1 MGATFSTLCK
11 KCVGSLCPLLTSTE
25 KMQETGPMVYHPYL
39 RRLGFPSICGC
50 HSKDSRFFSVIS
62 RPWMLRSRV
71 WTVNLPHTVQHS
83 TTWATQSVVS
93 SGSSFQAQ
101 FLMQMFIPIYL
112 KTINNKLK
120 KKKLQLAIW
129 LLIIECKII
138 TTTHFVIKIFCLSA
152 MAIKTVTFWSASHIA
167 ENSVNFLP
175 KSPFQDYA
183 ITHTWED
190 NHTTTPSVNHG
201 SKPLT
206 LSGFSMEG
214 GTWWLIAAYFGI
226 YSRLLWDL

>member
-11 KCVGSLCPLLTSTE
+11 KCVGSLCLLLTSTE

-50 HSKDSRFFSVIS
+50 HSKESRFFSVIS

-93 SGSSFQAQ
+93 SGSLFQAQ

-112 KTINNKLK
+112 KTINKKLK
-120 KKKLQLAIW
+120 KKKLQLIAIW
-129 LLIIECKII
+129 LLIIGCKII

-226 YSRLLWDL
+226 YSRLLCV